1 MNEETI
7 KGIIEKFKVM
17 NDTKIKLIADHLN
30 TKEFNIY
37 LQGYADVLLFAASIE
52 LTDKFQE
59 FFKDYEKNKKS
70 EQALFLILSHL
81 LSER

>member
-7 KGIIEKFKVM
+7 KGIIEKFKAM
-17 NDTKIKLIADHLN
+17 NDTKIKLIADRLS

-37 LQGYADVLLFAASIE
+37 LQGYADALLFAASIE
-52 LTDKFQE
+52 LADKFQE
-59 FFKDYEKNKKS
+59 IFKDCEKNKKS